1 MAWAGRQG
9 LPVIGVDNVPGS
21 VAIETYPLPHA
32 CVLLFGTESIGLSPA
47 ALAGAEAV
55 VHITQHGSTRS
66 LNLGAAGAIAM
77 YAWAGRW
84 AG

>member
-1 MAWAGRQG
+1 
-9 LPVIGVDNVPGS
+9 VIGVDNVPGS
-21 VAIETYPLPHA
+21 VPIETYPLPRA
-32 CVLLFGTESIGLSPA
+32 CVLLFGTESVGLSPE

-77 YAWAGRW
+77 YAWATRW
-84 AG
+84 APPPAVGPPEPE